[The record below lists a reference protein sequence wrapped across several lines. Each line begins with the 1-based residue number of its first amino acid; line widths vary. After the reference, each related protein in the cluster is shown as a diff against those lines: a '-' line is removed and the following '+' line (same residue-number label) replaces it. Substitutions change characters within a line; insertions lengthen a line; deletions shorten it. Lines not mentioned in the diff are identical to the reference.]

1 MAGEKAG
8 SLDKT
13 GLALVLGTMTFWGLA
28 PVYFHQLSDVPPLEF
43 LAHRAIWTAI
53 TLCLIVGLQG
63 RFAEV
68 TTLMRS
74 RQAPKVAL
82 AALLV
87 VINWGTFIWALQSG
101 HALDASLGYYICP
114 LMVVL
119 LAVFF
124 RGERL
129 GTAQWLA
136 IALAASGV
144 IVLTAGLGVPPV
156 VALGVSS
163 SFAAYSLLK
172 SGMKAPGE
180 VTVACESL
188 FLMPVAVAYLAY
200 VHLGSAAG
208 GYFGTSLW
216 TTFLLAISGLI
227 TGLPLITF
235 SMGSQ
240 RLPLAITGMA
250 QYINPT
256 LQALLAITLF
266 GEGLTIWHAP
276 AFLLI
281 WTGLA
286 IFTTAVI
293 RKDRAAG

>member
-1 MAGEKAG
+1 MA
-8 SLDKT
+8 LDKT

-43 LAHRAIWTAI
+43 LAHRAIWTAV
-53 TLCLIVGLQG
+53 TLCLIVGVQG
-63 RFAEV
+63 RMSEI
-68 TTLMRS
+68 TSLMRS
-74 RQAPKVAL
+74 REAPKVAL

-129 GTAQWLA
+129 GMAQWLA
-136 IALAASGV
+136 IGLATAGV
-144 IVLTAGLGVPPV
+144 LVLTIGLGVPPI
-156 VALGVSS
+156 VALAISS
-163 SFAAYSLLK
+163 SFAAYSLVK
-172 SGMKAPGE
+172 SGMRIRAE

-188 FLMPVAVAYLAY
+188 FLMPVAVIYLAY
-200 VHLGSAAG
+200 VQLGSEAG
-208 GYFGTSLW
+208 GYFGTSGW
-216 TTFLLAISGLI
+216 TTFLILISGLV

-235 SMGSQ
+235 SAGSQ
-240 RLPLAITGMA
+240 RLPLSVVGMS

-256 LQALLAITLF
+256 LQAVLAVTLF
-266 GEGLTIWHAP
+266 GEGLTIWHLP

-281 WTGLA
+281 WAGLA
-286 IFTTAVI
+286 IFTVAVM
-293 RKDRAAG
+293 RKDRTT